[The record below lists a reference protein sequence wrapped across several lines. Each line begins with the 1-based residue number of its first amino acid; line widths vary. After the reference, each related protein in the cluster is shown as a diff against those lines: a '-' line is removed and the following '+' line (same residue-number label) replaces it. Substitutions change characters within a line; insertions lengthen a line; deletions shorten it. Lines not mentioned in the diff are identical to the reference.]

1 VPSGEW
7 WIDDDGR
14 ATFADGDVG
23 DMNHEG
29 YAFWSFIG
37 ISDEEAPESVSPNG
51 IDLTALGEDML
62 SDLGVRES
70 IVDVGEWDD
79 EKWKEFLS
87 DNDLDP
93 FDKNEGG
100 YSWSREEVLGL
111 NRLVDLG
118 ANMYFIWWWHQS
130 SQQDSREYAIEKKNW
145 IRVQGAHFEMHTFDE
160 DALDRIRG
168 ADLWEQEGDPEALE
182 MSEDLVHMN
191 ERKTGK
197 FFSVPLKVLF
207 DTSRSY
213 VDIMNYG
220 ERGQEGG
227 EEHLALNPGPQ
238 IETYSAVGDNM
249 KGILTYDGSV
259 IAWEVSNGGEPHH
272 DDIADLMN
280 IQYVAKMTF
289 DMSRNEMYVD
299 TMSPAFSSVTQS
311 AVRSFTG
318 HSKDTSLL
326 IESGTGRLRTT
337 VSKYVSLLLDAPDPD
352 DYDEG
357 ESDAEY
363 EKDTRD
369 YVDRINTSK
378 TYSELYGREKSPEHA
393 EADDPHVHL
402 ALNPIKVG
410 DNFIDVNGV
419 KWFIVFMN
427 NIYHIGRHWPD
438 TDTFEWS
445 LALTERDAI
454 SKAKIIQR
462 TGKHVGDT
470 MMNPPKFNAA
480 LNPPIRVKPESE
492 YDPKEL
498 ALGIEVEKEHSSN
511 LQRRSITARQ
521 HLEEDSHYYTK
532 LKKAGLNPPP
542 KGSPTDLNL
551 WVLDKFF
558 SDKDEVPNRIDPT
571 DVPHLRRCMSAG
583 LIEAVAGPYGK
594 RGGALRLTEKGKQ
607 AIREWS
613 LGKNP
618 EDTRVTESNPTM
630 FAYRVHFF
638 DGWNGKN
645 RSMDTTAPSPA
656 KAISNVRYR
665 IAAERGVPLATL
677 PRDMYAF
684 KRVEQLG

>member
-1 VPSGEW
+1 MPRGEW
-7 WIDDDGR
+7 WIDDDGQ

-23 DMNHEG
+23 DMNHEI
-29 YAFWSFIG
+29 YAFWSFIEMN
-37 ISDEEAPESVSPNG
+37 DEEAPESVSPNG

-111 NRLVDLG
+111 NRLVGLG
-118 ANMYFIWWWHQS
+118 ANMDFIWWWHQS

-145 IRVQGAHFEMHTFDE
+145 IRVQGDHFEMNTFDE
-160 DALDRIRG
+160 DALDRIRR
-168 ADLWEQEGDPEALE
+168 ADLWEDEEDPEAIE
-182 MSEDLVHMN
+182 MSEDLIYVN

-259 IAWEVSNGGEPHH
+259 IAWEVNSGGEPHH
-272 DDIADLMN
+272 DDIDPMN
-280 IQYVAKMTF
+280 MLQYVAKMTF

-299 TMSPAFSSVTQS
+299 TMSPAFSSVAQS

-318 HSKDTSLL
+318 HLKDTSLL

-337 VSKYVSLLLDAPDPD
+337 VSGYFYLLRNAPDPD
-352 DYDEG
+352 NYDEG

-369 YVDRINTSK
+369 YVDRINANK
-378 TYSELYGREKSPEHA
+378 TASELLGREKSPEHA

-402 ALNPIKVG
+402 ALNPAIQVYPGFDEQDYTDIGHGKNGISWVWDRDNGKILRRRHQANEYWIYKGRYDPDTHTVSVYDADHEGIIPEWLLIALEQEFGGGLQALAYNPIKV
-410 DNFIDVNGV
+410 
-419 KWFIVFMN
+419 
-427 NIYHIGRHWPD
+427 R
-438 TDTFEWS
+438 
-445 LALTERDAI
+445 
-454 SKAKIIQR
+454 
-462 TGKHVGDT
+462 
-470 MMNPPKFNAA
+470 
-480 LNPPIRVKPESE
+480 PEGE

-498 ALGIEVEKEHSSN
+498 ALGIEVEKEHSNS

-521 HLEEDSHYYTK
+521 HLEEDRHYYTK
-532 LKKAGLNPPP
+532 LKKAGLNPPFNTP
-542 KGSPTDLNL
+542 QD
-551 WVLDKFF
+551 D
-558 SDKDEVPNRIDPT
+558 IDMT
-571 DVPHLRRCMSAG
+571 Q
-583 LIEAVAGPYGK
+583 IVA
-594 RGGALRLTEKGKQ
+594 
-607 AIREWS
+607 
-613 LGKNP
+613 
-618 EDTRVTESNPTM
+618 
-630 FAYRVHFF
+630 
-638 DGWNGKN
+638 
-645 RSMDTTAPSPA
+645 
-656 KAISNVRYR
+656 
-665 IAAERGVPLATL
+665 
-677 PRDMYAF
+677 AF
-684 KRVEQLG
+684 KSPKTGRVFVGATHGDAFADSDIESVDDLTQNEFLDAEGFSFPDGTGFMSREETLMRHGYSCVEDARDC

>member
-1 VPSGEW
+1 MISGEYW
-7 WIDDDGR
+7 LTGDGSS
-14 ATFADGDVG
+14 TFADGDVG
-23 DMNHEG
+23 DYNHAM
-29 YAFWSFIG
+29 YAFGSAVGLDEDQLYRLDKKG
-37 ISDEEAPESVSPNG
+37 IEANANG
-51 IDLTALGEDML
+51 IDFRAAARAWIEENLDEQYHEMDWTDPALLQAIREADVDLKCVQEYVALWGPDVESRCTDDDVVSALGMAYLIEAGADKDYLEWLL
-62 SDLGVRES
+62 SDLQG
-70 IVDVGEWDD
+70 
-79 EKWKEFLS
+79 
-87 DNDLDP
+87 DP
-93 FDKNEGG
+93 RD
-100 YSWSREEVLGL
+100 
-111 NRLVDLG
+111 
-118 ANMYFIWWWHQS
+118 
-130 SQQDSREYAIEKKNW
+130 YAIEHMGW
-145 IRVQGAHFEMHTFDE
+145 IRVQGDNFQMWTFGDGE
-160 DALDRIRG
+160 LAEIRG
-168 ADLWEQEGDPEALE
+168 FDGFPETDDDDADLQQSSQEIGIEEASTGKHFSIPLQ
-182 MSEDLVHMN
+182 MIFN
-191 ERKTGK
+191 ER
-197 FFSVPLKVLF
+197 LDAAAIIRL
-207 DTSRSY
+207 
-213 VDIMNYG
+213 MNDREEFEKYKRATKQY
-220 ERGQEGG
+220 EG
-227 EEHLALNPGPQ
+227 EEH
-238 IETYSAVGDNM
+238 E
-249 KGILTYDGSV
+249 
-259 IAWEVSNGGEPHH
+259 
-272 DDIADLMN
+272 
-280 IQYVAKMTF
+280 
-289 DMSRNEMYVD
+289 
-299 TMSPAFSSVTQS
+299 
-311 AVRSFTG
+311 
-318 HSKDTSLL
+318 
-326 IESGTGRLRTT
+326 
-337 VSKYVSLLLDAPDPD
+337 
-352 DYDEG
+352 
-357 ESDAEY
+357 
-363 EKDTRD
+363 
-369 YVDRINTSK
+369 
-378 TYSELYGREKSPEHA
+378 
-393 EADDPHVHL
+393 HL

-665 IAAERGVPLATL
+665 IAAERGIPLATM
-677 PRDMYAF
+677 PRDMYSF